1 MIIDKTNIVLAA
13 VLVAL
18 AGATFLTDRGSVFDE
33 TKTVSIDLF
42 PGFDPANAARIEI
55 VEMTKVVKDG
65 AQVDEERKIELVRS
79 GEVWGVASAMGYP
92 AKLDKPKTLL
102 EKVQGFKRG
111 IVRSHNPDHHKALG
125 VDATGKRCRIYDGG
139 GKLLA
144 DVFIGRPAPDF
155 RSTFIRKVDSD
166 EVFVAPDNLAQA
178 FATVPTQWYDNTVAP
193 FPAEEAVGAELAH
206 GDVRLTLE
214 KDSEGTWKVT
224 SPEEFVAEKRIAES
238 LVRPIAN
245 LRFLSVAGKYEPGKY
260 GLEQPSWR
268 LSVKLGNGTVHTIRA
283 GADTGDRGVFVQ
295 KEGSEFVFEASRP
308 LIENLKKKVDDFR
321 PKPPPEPKPAETP
334 GATAPDA
341 PKTDAPPPP
350 PEGEKKPEK

>member
-1 MIIDKTNIVLAA
+1 MIIDKTNIVLAI

-55 VEMTKVVKDG
+55 VETTKVVKDG
-65 AQVDEERKIELVRS
+65 KQVDEPRKIELVRS
-79 GEVWGVASAMGYP
+79 GEVWGVATSMGYP
-92 AKLDKPKTLL
+92 AKPEKPKAVL

-111 IVRSHNPDHHKALG
+111 IVRSHNPEHHKALG
-125 VDATGKRCRIYDGG
+125 VDESGKRCKIYDGG
-139 GKLLA
+139 GKILA
-144 DVFIGRPAPDF
+144 DVFIGKPAPDF

-193 FPAEEAVGAELAH
+193 FPAEEAVGAELLH
-206 GDVRLTLE
+206 GDVRIALE
-214 KDSEGTWKVT
+214 KDAEGNWKVT
-224 SPEEFVAEKRIAES
+224 APEEFVAEKRIAES
-238 LVRPIAN
+238 LVRPVAN
-245 LRFLSVAGKYEPGKY
+245 LRFLSVAGKYEAGKY

-268 LSVKLGNGTVHTIRA
+268 LSVKLGDGTVHTIRA
-283 GADTGDRGVFVQ
+283 GAETGERGVFVQ
-295 KEGSEFVFEASRP
+295 KEGNDFVFEASRP

-321 PKPPPEPKPAETP
+321 PKPPPEPKPAEKP
-334 GATAPDA
+334 ADA
-341 PKTDAPPPP
+341 PPADGEKKDAPPPP
-350 PEGEKKPEK
+350 PAGEKKPE